1 MYWAICVSPVLTA
14 TGTKNHFLRISTE
27 PTVGKTIIANR
38 TYYCVSNHRK
48 PMPSRRWSLPI
59 QMTVT
64 IVGMVAV
71 TIAFLCGIW
80 AVLYG
85 VLSFLDISTASSFAG
100 GLTALI
106 VVTIGYLEYK
116 QVDTI
121 ERLADADR
129 IDEEAEP
136 ELYELVTRVA
146 AQLDVPVPTIALSDR
161 QTPEALAV
169 GFRPENVHLVLSR
182 GTLDTIDGR
191 AELEA
196 VVAHELAHVKNRD
209 AMVMTAVSLP
219 VILARGLGTR
229 LADIENPGGA
239 AILIVPLGFIST
251 LIWGTGKAMT
261 ARLSRAREQAADRAA
276 VAVTGSPA
284 VLATALTKL
293 DRSISDTPNRDLR
306 EVSGISSLSIL
317 PLEPEELE
325 KVMLG
330 PDGNREP
337 SYWWLRKRLYRFER
351 WLFRTHPPT
360 DDRIEQ
366 LAEYERQQDRRS
378 PS

>member
-1 MYWAICVSPVLTA
+1 
-14 TGTKNHFLRISTE
+14 
-27 PTVGKTIIANR
+27 
-38 TYYCVSNHRK
+38 
-48 PMPSRRWSLPI
+48 MPSRQWSLPI
-59 QMTVT
+59 QMLLT
-64 IVGMVAV
+64 IVGMAVV
-71 TIAFLCGIW
+71 TIAFLCGVW

-85 VLSFLDISTASSFAG
+85 ILSSLEVSTAASFAG
-100 GLTALI
+100 GLTTLT

-121 ERLADADR
+121 ERIADATHV
-129 IDEEAEP
+129 DEEDEP

-196 VVAHELAHVKNRD
+196 VIAHELAHVKNRD
-209 AMVMTAVSLP
+209 AMVMTALSLP

-239 AILIVPLGFIST
+239 AIVIVPLGLIST

-276 VAVTGSPA
+276 VAVTGSPS

-293 DRSISDTPNRDLR
+293 DRNISDTPNQDLR
-306 EVSGISSLSIL
+306 EASGISSLSIL

-330 PDGNREP
+330 PEGEREP
-337 SYWWLRKRLYRFER
+337 SYWWLRQRLYRFER

-360 DDRIEQ
+360 EERIEQ
-366 LAEYERQQDRRS
+366 LAAYERQQD
-378 PS
+378 

>member
-1 MYWAICVSPVLTA
+1 
-14 TGTKNHFLRISTE
+14 
-27 PTVGKTIIANR
+27 
-38 TYYCVSNHRK
+38 
-48 PMPSRRWSLPI
+48 
-59 QMTVT
+59 
-64 IVGMVAV
+64 MVAV

-85 VLSFLDISTASSFAG
+85 VLSFLDVSAASSIAG
-100 GLTALI
+100 GLTALT

-116 QVDTI
+116 QIDTI

-161 QTPEALAV
+161 RTPEALAV
-169 GFRPENVHLVLSR
+169 GFRPDNVHLVLSR

-239 AILIVPLGFIST
+239 AILIVLLGFVST

>member
-1 MYWAICVSPVLTA
+1 M
-14 TGTKNHFLRISTE
+14 ISTE
-27 PTVGKTIIANR
+27 PTIGKTIIANR
-38 TYYCVSNHRK
+38 TYYCLSNYRE
-48 PMPSRRWSLPI
+48 PMPSRRWSLPV

-85 VLSFLDISTASSFAG
+85 VLSFLDVSAASSIAG

-116 QVDTI
+116 QIDTI

-161 QTPEALAV
+161 QAPEALAV
-169 GFRPENVHLVLSR
+169 GFRPDNIHLVLSR

-284 VLATALTKL
+284 VLATSLTKL

-351 WLFRTHPPT
+351 WLFRTHPLT

>member
-1 MYWAICVSPVLTA
+1 ML
-14 TGTKNHFLRISTE
+14 L
-27 PTVGKTIIANR
+27 
-38 TYYCVSNHRK
+38 
-48 PMPSRRWSLPI
+48 
-59 QMTVT
+59 T
-64 IVGMVAV
+64 IVGMAVV
-71 TIAFLCGIW
+71 TIAFLCGVW

-85 VLSFLDISTASSFAG
+85 ILSSLEVSTAASFAG
-100 GLTALI
+100 GLTTLT

-121 ERLADADR
+121 ERIADATHV
-129 IDEEAEP
+129 DEEDEP

-196 VVAHELAHVKNRD
+196 VIAHELAHVKNRD
-209 AMVMTAVSLP
+209 AMVMTALSLP

-239 AILIVPLGFIST
+239 AIVIVPLGLIST

-276 VAVTGSPA
+276 VAVTGSPS

-293 DRSISDTPNRDLR
+293 DRNISDTPNQDLR
-306 EVSGISSLSIL
+306 EASGISSLSIL

-330 PDGNREP
+330 PEGEREP
-337 SYWWLRKRLYRFER
+337 SYWWLRQRLYRFER

-360 DDRIEQ
+360 EERIEQ
-366 LAEYERQQDRRS
+366 LAAYERQQD
-378 PS
+378 